1 MDYKARFQPLE
12 IFADG
17 RWSLLEDTDTS
28 ALVRRRGD
36 RPAISEQV
44 AAIELPSTQID
55 GLQGRE
61 ARAGSRLAALP
72 CRQPLVRLRIM
83 KVS

>member
-17 RWSLLEDTDTS
+17 RWSRLADTDVG
-28 ALVRRRGD
+28 ALSRRRAD

-44 AAIELPSTQID
+44 AAIELPVT
-55 GLQGRE
+55 
-61 ARAGSRLAALP
+61 
-72 CRQPLVRLRIM
+72 
-83 KVS
+83 K